1 MAPPVEWPFNLV
13 ECKFILNMRTFFSVL
28 LLSLASVATAEP
40 APPPSATARAI
51 FERTQPSVIK
61 VRTMNAKSQTEY
73 SSGTGFAVDDQGRLL
88 TNYHV
93 VSDFVSE
100 PDKFRLQYETQ
111 DGRKGDLNL
120 LAIDVANDIVIL
132 GSNLKQTPLALSVT
146 PMTKGERG
154 FSIGFPLSQGITVV
168 EGTFNG
174 LSEDSYNERFHFTG
188 ALNSGMS
195 GGPALNTNGQVFG
208 VNVAVRRNAQLISF
222 LVPARFAVPLLERA
236 RNGPKTVS
244 FAAEAL
250 RQGRLYSDA
259 VIAGLLAKPWER
271 QAIGNYSLPGKQ
283 HLRMRCD
290 AFSDRNLE
298 KHFDYEFFLCN
309 SRSSISLLDNIDTG
323 NVSFSYALYRDRGM
337 GAWRFSRFMKEK
349 FPTSSSSRSLKD
361 YTRFSC
367 KDRIVRLK
375 GVRAKAALC
384 VSGYKKSENLYDYAL
399 TLVTLPNSREA
410 MNITLNLEA
419 VGEEAGLRYIE
430 HFLENI
436 EWKSATTSK

>member
-1 MAPPVEWPFNLV
+1 M
-13 ECKFILNMRTFFSVL
+13 NMRRLIPVLFFC
-28 LLSLASVATAEP
+28 LAGAATAEP
-40 APPPSATARAI
+40 VPLPSVTARAI
-51 FERTQPSVIK
+51 FERTQPSVVK
-61 VRTMNAKSQTEY
+61 VRTMNAKSQTEH
-73 SSGTGFAVDDQGRLL
+73 SSGTGFAVDDRGRLL

-100 PDKFRLQYETQ
+100 PEKYRLQYEMH

-120 LAIDVANDIVIL
+120 LAIDVANDLAVL
-132 GSNLKQTPLALSVT
+132 ASDLKQTPLALSIT

-154 FSIGFPLSQGITVV
+154 FSIGFPLNQGITVV

-188 ALNSGMS
+188 ALNDGMS
-195 GGPALNTNGQVFG
+195 GGPALTTKGQVFG
-208 VNVAVRRNAQLISF
+208 INVAVRRNAQLISF
-222 LVPARFAVPLLERA
+222 LVPAHFVVPLLERA
-236 RNGPKTVS
+236 RSAPKVES

-259 VIAGLLAKPWER
+259 VIAGLLSKPWER
-271 QAIGNYSLPGKQ
+271 QTIGNYSVPGKQ
-283 HLRMRCD
+283 HPRMRCI

-298 KHFDYEFFLCN
+298 KHYDYEHLLCF

-323 NVSFSYALYRDRGM
+323 DVSFSYSLYRDRSL
-337 GAWRFSRFMKEK
+337 GAWRFFRFMKEK
-349 FPTSSSSRSLKD
+349 FPTSASGSRSLKD
-361 YTRFSC
+361 YTRYSC

-384 VSGYKKSENLYDYAL
+384 VSGYKKDENLYDYSL
-399 TLVTLPNSREA
+399 NLITLQNSREA
-410 MNITLNLEA
+410 MEISLNLEA
-419 VGEEAGLRYIE
+419 VGQEAGLRYIE

>member
-1 MAPPVEWPFNLV
+1 MRRLIPALFFCLAGAAP
-13 ECKFILNMRTFFSVL
+13 
-28 LLSLASVATAEP
+28 AEP
-40 APPPSATARAI
+40 SSPPSAPARAI
-51 FERTQPSVIK
+51 FERTQPSVVK
-61 VRTMNAKSQTEY
+61 VRTMNVKSQTEY
-73 SSGTGFAVDDQGRLL
+73 SSGTGFAVDAQGRLL

-100 PDKFRLQYETQ
+100 PEKYRLQYEMH

-120 LAIDVANDIVIL
+120 LAIDVANDLAVL
-132 GSNLKQTPLALSVT
+132 GSDLRQTPLVLSAM

-154 FSIGFPLSQGITVV
+154 FSIGFPLNQGMTVV

-188 ALNSGMS
+188 ALNDGMS
-195 GGPALNTNGQVFG
+195 GGPALTTKGQVFG
-208 VNVAVRRNAQLISF
+208 INVAVRRNAQLISF

-236 RNGPKTVS
+236 RSAPKTAS

-259 VIAGLLAKPWER
+259 VIAGLLSKPWER
-271 QAIGNYSLPGKQ
+271 QTIGDYSVSGKQ
-283 HLRMRCD
+283 HPRMRCVS
-290 AFSDRNLE
+290 FSDRNVE
-298 KHFDYEFFLCN
+298 KHYDYEHFICG
-309 SRSSISLLDNIDTG
+309 SRSGISLLDNIDTG
-323 NVSFSYALYRDRGM
+323 NISFSYALYRDRGM
-337 GAWRFSRFMKEK
+337 GAWRFSRFMKEN
-349 FPTSSSSRSLKD
+349 FPTSASDSRSLKD
-361 YTRFSC
+361 YTRYSC

-384 VSGYKKSENLYDYAL
+384 VSGYKQGENLYDYAL
-399 TLVTLPNSREA
+399 TLITLQNGGEA
-410 MNITLNLEA
+410 MEISLNLQA
-419 VGEEAGLRYIE
+419 VGEDAGLRYIE